1 MQVVKNYL
9 YNVFYQLLTVLA
21 PLITMTYLSH
31 VLGADGMG
39 VQAWTNSIVS
49 YFLLFA
55 TLGITLYGQREI
67 AYVRDDEALRNRR
80 FWEIQGL
87 HTFVSLLAIIIY
99 LVFVYMMRNAG
110 GEFSANNHQLYLQTW
125 VIVSGLLDISWYFM
139 GLEDFKKTVIRNS
152 LVKIA
157 MVVLIFILV
166 KSPNDVNSY
175 ILLLALTQVI
185 GNITMWFYIPGQ
197 VKLPKLSTLN
207 FKRHLIPTLGLF
219 LPTIATQVYL
229 QLNKTMLPLFASGE
243 ISLSAFYENA
253 DKIVKVSLALVTA
266 MGTVMLPRVANHFA
280 NGNVKAVNEAIYK
293 SMDFVTAMAVPLM
306 FGMMA
311 LGPKMSIWYMGPNF
325 LPAGWTI
332 TLLSPIVLFIA
343 WSNVIGTQYLMP
355 VNRTRDF
362 TISVT
367 IGAVVNVILNFFF
380 IPLWSLYG
388 AAVATIIAEAAV
400 TLYQV
405 YVIRHQLELGV
416 LFHGVW
422 KYLLAGIVMFGVLA
436 YMAVKMPP
444 YPTSTV
450 VQITVGVVIYGILI
464 TVLRTNFVMMIV
476 GFVRG
481 RFMRSKD

>member
-39 VQAWTNSIVS
+39 VQAWTNSVVS

-67 AYVRDDEALRNRR
+67 AYVRDDRELRDRR

-87 HTFVSLLAIIIY
+87 HTMVSLLAIAIY
-99 LVFVYMMRNAG
+99 VVFVYMMRHVP

-139 GLEDFKKTVIRNS
+139 GLEDFKKTVVRNS

-166 KSPNDVNSY
+166 KSADDVDNY

-185 GNITMWFYIPGQ
+185 GNITMWFYIPGK

-207 FKRHLIPTLGLF
+207 FGHHLLPTLGLF
-219 LPTIATQVYL
+219 LPTIATQIYL
-229 QLNKTMLPLFASGE
+229 QLNKTMLPLFASGS

-266 MGTVMLPRVANHFA
+266 MGTVMLPRVANHYA
-280 NGNVKAVNEAIYK
+280 NGNTKAVNDAIYK
-293 SMDFVTAMAVPLM
+293 SMDFVTAMAAPLM

-332 TLLSPIVLFIA
+332 TILSPIALFIA

-367 IGAVVNVILNFFF
+367 VGAIVNVLLNFIF

-388 AAVATIIAEAAV
+388 AAVATIIAEFAV

-416 LFHGVW
+416 LFHGLW
-422 KYLLAGIVMFGVLA
+422 KYLVAGVVMFAVIA
-436 YMAVKMPP
+436 TMAWRMPP
-444 YPTSTV
+444 FPTSTV
-450 VQITVGVVIYGILI
+450 VQIAVGVVVYVIMVILM
-464 TVLRTNFVMMIV
+464 RANFVLTV
-476 GFVRG
+476 QGFIKG
-481 RFMRSKD
+481 RLHK